1 LPHGLRRR
9 FKLIRCPELGYFLPK
24 SWWSAIPSV
33 LSSRLIAKKG
43 APSMAEKTI
52 LVGVIPEAMVIG
64 PSDQVA
70 WVAGEGQLKIEFD
83 ANRCP
88 FASNIFQAPAG
99 MRLLS
104 GPPRPGTKPGSFR
117 YRLWLNDQCI
127 GSGEIIVREK

>member
-1 LPHGLRRR
+1 
-9 FKLIRCPELGYFLPK
+9 
-24 SWWSAIPSV
+24 
-33 LSSRLIAKKG
+33 
-43 APSMAEKTI
+43 MAEKTI

-83 ANRCP
+83 PNRSP

-104 GPPRPGTKPGSFR
+104 GPPRPGTKPGTFR
-117 YRLWLNDQCI
+117 YRVWLNDQCL
-127 GSGEIIVREK
+127 GSGEIILRER